1 MSSPNDTFAEK
12 ISNLLQANWSEAA
25 TGLQVSDVDWRHEKF
40 DTMTE
45 TQNPTQKA
53 TISVYNP
60 ANPVSVEVLSA
71 QTSFIHEAV
80 VIDLFLHSGVLGGA
94 DNCLATREKIRQFI
108 LQVIHQNAAVLPGSA
123 LMTFEG
129 EYGRLEG
136 PNEQRECFKVVCSWF
151 EVLPQ

>member
-1 MSSPNDTFAEK
+1 MSEPSDTFSEK
-12 ISNLLQANWSEAA
+12 ISSLLQANWSSTA

-45 TQNPTQKA
+45 TQHPTQKA
-53 TISVYNP
+53 IIGTYNP
-60 ANPVSVEVLSA
+60 PNAVSAEVLSA

-108 LQVIHQNAAVLPGSA
+108 LQVIHQNATVLPGA
-123 LMTFEG
+123 VLMTFEG
-129 EYGRLEG
+129 GYGRLEG